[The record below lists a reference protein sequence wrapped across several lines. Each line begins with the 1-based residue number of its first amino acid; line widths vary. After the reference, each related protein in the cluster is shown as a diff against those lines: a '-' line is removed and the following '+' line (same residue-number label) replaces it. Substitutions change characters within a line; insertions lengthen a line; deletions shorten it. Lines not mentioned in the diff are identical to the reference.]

1 MTTKTKL
8 TLTYDLHLTILLPID
23 EAGWVIQPQAS
34 LNEVQSLWRSL
45 EGNQGHELLEGLR
58 KSHMTKDQKG
68 LMNYCQGR
76 GGHEGDLHQEERPK
90 GRHCSMER
98 HMIELMDGQKRQF
111 CETSGRAL
119 D

>member
-1 MTTKTKL
+1 VFVVLALSSRMHVKNDHEDK

-68 LMNYCQGR
+68 VDELPSGARRPRGR
-76 GGHEGDLHQEERPK
+76 FAPGGETEGQTLWHGKAYD
-90 GRHCSMER
+90 
-98 HMIELMDGQKRQF
+98 
-111 CETSGRAL
+111 
-119 D
+119 